1 VKALLANC
9 IAELHPFIVTLFP
22 NKGMKA
28 ALKAPSPKIRRN
40 MFGKRKA
47 AKKASA
53 TIPVPRNRAIKMSR
67 ITPKIRLIRV
77 NPEIVIKERSMR
89 GKNGFNPHQ
98 AQARLY

>member
-1 VKALLANC
+1 
-9 IAELHPFIVTLFP
+9 
-22 NKGMKA
+22 
-28 ALKAPSPKIRRN
+28 
-40 MFGKRKA
+40 
-47 AKKASA
+47 
-53 TIPVPRNRAIKMSR
+53 MSR